1 MYIYYNIWYERD
13 GACGLLYAPTP
24 ADPPIQIYQKKK
36 KKKKK
41 NLQNPKIYF
50 AI

>member
-36 KKKKK
+36 KKKK